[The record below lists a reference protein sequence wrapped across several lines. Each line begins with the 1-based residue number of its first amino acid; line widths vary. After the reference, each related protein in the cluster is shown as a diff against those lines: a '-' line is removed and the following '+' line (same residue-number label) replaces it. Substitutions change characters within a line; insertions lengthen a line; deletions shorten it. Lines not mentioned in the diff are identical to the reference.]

1 MRKNW
6 TGARPSLRIYPRGR
20 RGPADW
26 LGRGRMGL
34 ESKSA
39 RAAGWWIRIRP
50 TLLVTAKRAGHATQ
64 AFVLAV
70 LARGGIDDVTGEFG
84 VSLRG
89 LGSFGLSKDTV
100 IRGIKAAIG
109 IGLIEL
115 IRRAG
120 PRDHESIY
128 RFSPTFWVA
137 PKRSRSV
144 ENRSALLTGS
154 AVHGTGGRNTAT
166 AEVAEV
172 RPRERTP
179 NTRGRDALK
188 ALKSELATGSE
199 MSNTHER
206 CTATSSADAEST
218 RSAPSARPQV
228 GAAVGASGATE
239 LNGSV
244 KHANGRS
251 DARNARAPRAPQD
264 ELNSLGR
271 GDSVRSHAQDV
282 LRRAGEFIS
291 QADRIREQRG
301 IGPRWADLYVT
312 ETILGFAIQLAS
324 KADGLTRLEDT
335 FARFMEQVNR
345 EINLCTKKAIRDGS
359 KYFVWM
365 LQSELGTKPNAH
377 RVPKRRTVRAES

>member
-1 MRKNW
+1 
-6 TGARPSLRIYPRGR
+6 
-20 RGPADW
+20 
-26 LGRGRMGL
+26 MG
-34 ESKSA
+34 SDSQRASA
-39 RAAGWWIRIRP
+39 TGWWIRIKP

-64 AFVLAV
+64 SFVLAV

-89 LGSFGLSKDTV
+89 LRSFGLSKDTV
-100 IRGIKAAIG
+100 IRGIKAAVR

-115 IRRAG
+115 VRRAG
-120 PRDHESIY
+120 PRDHESVY
-128 RFSPTFWVA
+128 RFASVYWVA
-137 PKRSRSV
+137 PLRGRRV
-144 ENRSALLTGS
+144 ENRSTLLTGS
-154 AVHGTGGRNTAT
+154 AIHATSGRNVAT
-166 AEVAEV
+166 AEVAGV
-172 RPRERTP
+172 LPRERTP
-179 NTRGRDALK
+179 NTHGREALK

-228 GAAVGASGATE
+228 GAEVGASGATE
-239 LNGSV
+239 LSGRA

-271 GDSVRSHAQDV
+271 GDSVRSRAQDV

-312 ETILGFAIQLAS
+312 ETILAFAIQLAS
-324 KADGLTRLEDT
+324 KADGLTRLDDT